1 MDESNRI
8 SGSTP
13 RIVSFLESNRIWS
26 TQWISYFT
34 LCFQLHEPDPM
45 LRSNGQLSFEGFA
58 RFLMDAHNNA
68 ICENECESLDL
79 PLSRYYI
86 ATSHN
91 TYLAGH
97 QLKGQSSVEL
107 YREVRFE
114 KALPNGTNV
123 LTFLLKLYTEQWA
136 YFFSFWGSHH
146 GSQIVIWKLIA

>member
-1 MDESNRI
+1 
-8 SGSTP
+8 
-13 RIVSFLESNRIWS
+13 
-26 TQWISYFT
+26 
-34 LCFQLHEPDPM
+34 M

-123 LTFLLKLYTEQWA
+123 LTFLLKLYTEQ
-136 YFFSFWGSHH
+136 
-146 GSQIVIWKLIA
+146 